1 MFRNTPITAQ
11 MNKYDT
17 IIIGSGPVGLSL
29 AKSLSNANFNVC
41 VIDRQTE
48 KDLSSPPYDG
58 REVAITHFSKRI
70 LKDIGS
76 WDLIDESCISQLKEA
91 KVVNGHSPYSL
102 HFDFEDTNQST
113 LGYLIPN
120 HKIKSAIFSSI
131 IDDPK
136 ITFKE
141 QSSSKSFHINPEGV
155 EVELDSGE
163 TIHGELLVAAD
174 GRLSGSRRQMGI
186 PAEVKDFG
194 KTVIVCKMNHEIE
207 HENIAYECF
216 HYGRTLAVLPM
227 VGKQCSVVITVHS
240 DKAKDILDQ
249 DDTVFS
255 QDIAERFNHRLGKMS
270 IASEKFSY
278 PLFASHADHF
288 HAERFA
294 LVGDASVGMHP
305 VTAHGF
311 NLGLRGIDTL
321 TRILNEA
328 KSSNEPF
335 YTKENLKKYNQKHQ
349 MNTRTLYYGT
359 NLIVD
364 LFNSE
369 RSYAKFMRRFALRF
383 GNNVWPI
390 KKMIMD
396 QLTETK

>member
-1 MFRNTPITAQ
+1 
-11 MNKYDT
+11 MNKYDI

-29 AKSLSNANFNVC
+29 AKSLSNASFSVC

-141 QSSSKSFHINPEGV
+141 QSSSKSFLINPEGV

-163 TIHGELLVAAD
+163 TIQGELLVAAD

-255 QDIAERFNHRLGKMS
+255 QDIAERFNHRLGEMS

-328 KSSNEPF
+328 KSNNEPF
-335 YTKENLKKYNQKHQ
+335 YTKENLKKYNQTHQ

-383 GNNVWPI
+383 GNNIWPI

>member
-1 MFRNTPITAQ
+1 
-11 MNKYDT
+11 MNKYDV

-29 AKSLSNANFNVC
+29 AKSLSNESFSVC
-41 VIDRQTE
+41 VIDRQT
-48 KDLSSPPYDG
+48 KDDLSNPAYDG

-76 WDLIDESCISQLKEA
+76 WDLIEHSCISHLKEA
-91 KVVNGHSPYSL
+91 KVINGHSPYSL
-102 HFDFEDTNQST
+102 HFNFEDTNQTT

-120 HKIKSAIFSSI
+120 DRIKSAIFRSI
-131 IDDPK
+131 NDDEM
-136 ITFKE
+136 ISFKE
-141 QSSSKSFHINPEGV
+141 KASSKTFSINSDGV
-155 EVELDSGE
+155 EVELESGE

-194 KTVIVCKMNHEIE
+194 KTVIVCKMDHEKE
-207 HENIAYECF
+207 HENVAYECF
-216 HYGRTLAVLPM
+216 HYGRTLAILPM
-227 VGKQCSVVITVHS
+227 VGKQCSVVITIQS
-240 DKAKDILDQ
+240 DKADEILEKDDA
-249 DDTVFS
+249 TFS
-255 QDIAERFNHRLGKMS
+255 EDIATRFNHRLGNMAV
-270 IASEKFSY
+270 ASQKFSY

-288 HAERFA
+288 HSERFV

-321 TRILNEA
+321 TRTLVEA
-328 KSSNEPF
+328 KANNQKYYSF
-335 YTKENLKKYNQKHQ
+335 ENLKKYNQTHQ
-349 MNTRTLYYGT
+349 MNTRALYYGT

-369 RSYAKFMRRFALRF
+369 RSAAKFMRRFALRL

>member
-1 MFRNTPITAQ
+1 
-11 MNKYDT
+11 MNKYDI

-29 AKSLSNANFNVC
+29 AKSLSNASFSVC

-141 QSSSKSFHINPEGV
+141 QSSSKSFLINPEGV

-163 TIHGELLVAAD
+163 TIQGELLVAAD

-328 KSSNEPF
+328 KSNNEPF
-335 YTKENLKKYNQKHQ
+335 YTKENLKKYNQTHQ

>member
-1 MFRNTPITAQ
+1 

-141 QSSSKSFHINPEGV
+141 QSSSKSFHIDPEGV

-163 TIHGELLVAAD
+163 TIQGELLVAAD

-349 MNTRTLYYGT
+349 MNTRALYYGT

>member
-1 MFRNTPITAQ
+1 MK
-11 MNKYDT
+11 KYDV

-29 AKSLSNANFNVC
+29 AKSLSNAEFNVC
-41 VIDRQTE
+41 VIDRQTKE
-48 KDLSSPPYDG
+48 NLSEPPYDG
-58 REVAITHFSKRI
+58 REVAITHFSRRI
-70 LKDIGS
+70 LRDIGS
-76 WDLIDESCISQLKEA
+76 WDLIDEGCISQLKEA
-91 KVVNGHSPYSL
+91 KVVNGQSPYSL
-102 HFDFEDTNQST
+102 HFNFEETNQST

-120 HKIKSAIFSSI
+120 HRIKSAIFDSI
-131 IDDPK
+131 VNDPLISFIEK
-136 ITFKE
+136 A
-141 QSSSKSFHINPEGV
+141 SSKTFTINADGV
-155 EVELDSGE
+155 EVELESGD
-163 TIHGELLVAAD
+163 IISGELLVAAD
-174 GRLSGSRRQMGI
+174 GRLSESRRQMGI

-194 KTVIVCKMNHEIE
+194 KTVIVCKMNHEKH

-227 VGKQCSVVITVHS
+227 VGKQSSVVITIHT
-240 DKAKDILDQ
+240 DKAKEILNQ
-249 DDTVFS
+249 DDTTFS
-255 QDIAERFNHRLGKMS
+255 EDISERFNHRLGKMS
-270 IASEKFSY
+270 VASDKFSY

-288 HAERFA
+288 HSERFA

-321 TRILNEA
+321 TRVLTEAKTNNEA
-328 KSSNEPF
+328 F
-335 YTKENLKKYNQKHQ
+335 YSLETLKKYNQQHQ
-349 MNTRTLYYGT
+349 LNTRTLYYGT
-359 NLIVD
+359 NVIVD

-369 RSYAKFMRRFALRF
+369 KSAAKFLRRFALRF

>member
-1 MFRNTPITAQ
+1 
-11 MNKYDT
+11 
-17 IIIGSGPVGLSL
+17 
-29 AKSLSNANFNVC
+29 
-41 VIDRQTE
+41 
-48 KDLSSPPYDG
+48 
-58 REVAITHFSKRI
+58 
-70 LKDIGS
+70 
-76 WDLIDESCISQLKEA
+76 
-91 KVVNGHSPYSL
+91 
-102 HFDFEDTNQST
+102 
-113 LGYLIPN
+113 
-120 HKIKSAIFSSI
+120 
-131 IDDPK
+131 
-136 ITFKE
+136 
-141 QSSSKSFHINPEGV
+141 
-155 EVELDSGE
+155 
-163 TIHGELLVAAD
+163 
-174 GRLSGSRRQMGI
+174 MGI

-335 YTKENLKKYNQKHQ
+335 YTKENLKKYNQTHQ

>member
-1 MFRNTPITAQ
+1 M
-11 MNKYDT
+11 T
-17 IIIGSGPVGLSL
+17 IQRS
-29 AKSLSNANFNVC
+29 
-41 VIDRQTE
+41 
-48 KDLSSPPYDG
+48 
-58 REVAITHFSKRI
+58 
-70 LKDIGS
+70 
-76 WDLIDESCISQLKEA
+76 
-91 KVVNGHSPYSL
+91 HS
-102 HFDFEDTNQST
+102 
-113 LGYLIPN
+113 
-120 HKIKSAIFSSI
+120 
-131 IDDPK
+131 
-136 ITFKE
+136 KE
-141 QSSSKSFHINPEGV
+141 QSSSKSFHINAEGV

-255 QDIAERFNHRLGKMS
+255 QDIAQRFNHRLGKMS

-335 YTKENLKKYNQKHQ
+335 YTKENLKKYNQTHQ

-359 NLIVD
+359 NLIVE

>member
-1 MFRNTPITAQ
+1 
-11 MNKYDT
+11 MNKYDI

-29 AKSLSNANFNVC
+29 AKSLSNASFSVC

-141 QSSSKSFHINPEGV
+141 QSSSKSFLINPEGV

-163 TIHGELLVAAD
+163 TIQGELLVAAD

-255 QDIAERFNHRLGKMS
+255 QDIAERFNHRLGEMS

-328 KSSNEPF
+328 KSNNEPF
-335 YTKENLKKYNQKHQ
+335 YTKENLKKYNQTHQ

>member
-1 MFRNTPITAQ
+1 
-11 MNKYDT
+11 MNKYDI

-29 AKSLSNANFNVC
+29 AKSLSNASFSVC

-76 WDLIDESCISQLKEA
+76 WDLIDETCISQLKEA

-120 HKIKSAIFSSI
+120 HKIKSAIFNSI

-141 QSSSKSFHINPEGV
+141 QSSSKSFLINPEGV

-163 TIHGELLVAAD
+163 TIQGELLVAAD

-328 KSSNEPF
+328 KSNNEPF
-335 YTKENLKKYNQKHQ
+335 YTKENLKKYNQTHQ

>member
-1 MFRNTPITAQ
+1 
-11 MNKYDT
+11 
-17 IIIGSGPVGLSL
+17 
-29 AKSLSNANFNVC
+29 
-41 VIDRQTE
+41 
-48 KDLSSPPYDG
+48 
-58 REVAITHFSKRI
+58 
-70 LKDIGS
+70 
-76 WDLIDESCISQLKEA
+76 
-91 KVVNGHSPYSL
+91 
-102 HFDFEDTNQST
+102 
-113 LGYLIPN
+113 
-120 HKIKSAIFSSI
+120 
-131 IDDPK
+131 
-136 ITFKE
+136 
-141 QSSSKSFHINPEGV
+141 
-155 EVELDSGE
+155 
-163 TIHGELLVAAD
+163 
-174 GRLSGSRRQMGI
+174 
-186 PAEVKDFG
+186 
-194 KTVIVCKMNHEIE
+194 MNHEIE

-349 MNTRTLYYGT
+349 MNTRALYYGT

>member
-1 MFRNTPITAQ
+1 
-11 MNKYDT
+11 MNKYDI

-29 AKSLSNANFNVC
+29 AKSLSNASFSVC

-120 HKIKSAIFSSI
+120 HKIKTAIFNSI
-131 IDDPK
+131 IDDAK

-141 QSSSKSFHINPEGV
+141 QSSSKSFLINPEGV

-163 TIHGELLVAAD
+163 TIQGELLVAAD

-328 KSSNEPF
+328 KSNNEPF
-335 YTKENLKKYNQKHQ
+335 YTKENLKKYNQTHQ

>member
-1 MFRNTPITAQ
+1 
-11 MNKYDT
+11 MNKYDI

-29 AKSLSNANFNVC
+29 AKSLSNASFSVC

-141 QSSSKSFHINPEGV
+141 QSSSKSFLINPEGV

-163 TIHGELLVAAD
+163 TIQGELLVAAD

-240 DKAKDILDQ
+240 DKAKEILDQ

-255 QDIAERFNHRLGKMS
+255 HDIAERFNHRLGKMS

-288 HAERFA
+288 HAERFV

-335 YTKENLKKYNQKHQ
+335 YTKENLKKYNQTHQ

>member
-1 MFRNTPITAQ
+1 

-141 QSSSKSFHINPEGV
+141 QSSSKSFHIDPEGV

-163 TIHGELLVAAD
+163 TIQGELLVAAD

>member
-1 MFRNTPITAQ
+1 
-11 MNKYDT
+11 MNKYDV

-29 AKSLSNANFNVC
+29 AKSLSNANFSVC
-41 VIDRQTE
+41 VIDRQSA

-76 WDLIDESCISQLKEA
+76 WDLIDENCISELKEA

-102 HFDFEDTNQST
+102 HFNFEDTNQET

-131 IDDPK
+131 IDDPM

-141 QSSSKSFHINPEGV
+141 QSSSKSFLIGSDGV

-194 KTVIVCKMNHEIE
+194 KTVIVCKMNHEKD

-240 DKAKDILDQ
+240 DKAKEILDQ
-249 DDTVFS
+249 DDTCLLYTS
-255 QDIAERFNHRLGKMS
+255 DA
-270 IASEKFSY
+270 
-278 PLFASHADHF
+278 AD
-288 HAERFA
+288 E
-294 LVGDASVGMHP
+294 
-305 VTAHGF
+305 
-311 NLGLRGIDTL
+311 
-321 TRILNEA
+321 
-328 KSSNEPF
+328 
-335 YTKENLKKYNQKHQ
+335 
-349 MNTRTLYYGT
+349 
-359 NLIVD
+359 
-364 LFNSE
+364 
-369 RSYAKFMRRFALRF
+369 
-383 GNNVWPI
+383 
-390 KKMIMD
+390 
-396 QLTETK
+396 

>member
-1 MFRNTPITAQ
+1 MI
-11 MNKYDT
+11 KYDV

-29 AKSLSNANFNVC
+29 AKSLSNSSFSVC
-41 VIDRQTE
+41 VIDRQTKE
-48 KDLSSPPYDG
+48 DLSEPTYDG
-58 REVAITHFSKRI
+58 REVAITHYSKRI
-70 LKDIGS
+70 LKEIGS
-76 WDLIDESCISQLKEA
+76 WDLIDDDCISYLKEA
-91 KVVNGHSPYSL
+91 KVINGHSPYSL
-102 HFDFEDTNQST
+102 HFNFEETNQTT

-120 HKIKSAIFSSI
+120 HKIKSAIFSSVT
-131 IDDPK
+131 DDPMISFIEK
-136 ITFKE
+136 ANSKTFN
-141 QSSSKSFHINPEGV
+141 INQDGV
-155 EVELDSGE
+155 QVELESGDM
-163 TIHGELLVAAD
+163 IHGELLVAAD

-186 PAEVKDFG
+186 ASEVKDFG
-194 KTVIVCKMNHEIE
+194 KTVIVCKMDHEIE

-240 DKAKDILDQ
+240 DKAKEILDQ
-249 DDTVFS
+249 DDMTFS
-255 QDIAERFNHRLGKMS
+255 LDIAERFNHRLGKMS
-270 IASEKFSY
+270 LASDKYSY

-321 TRILNEA
+321 TRVLNEA
-328 KSSNEPF
+328 KANNESF
-335 YTKENLKKYNQKHQ
+335 YSQENLKKYNQTHQ
-349 MNTRTLYYGT
+349 MNTRALYYGT

-369 RSYAKFMRRFALRF
+369 RSSAKFMRRLALRF

>member
-1 MFRNTPITAQ
+1 
-11 MNKYDT
+11 MNKYDI

-29 AKSLSNANFNVC
+29 AKSLSNASFSVC
-41 VIDRQTE
+41 VIDRQSE

-120 HKIKSAIFSSI
+120 HKIKSAIFNSI

-141 QSSSKSFHINPEGV
+141 QSSSKSFLINPEGV

-163 TIHGELLVAAD
+163 TIQGELLVAAD

-240 DKAKDILDQ
+240 DKAKDIFDQ
-249 DDTVFS
+249 DDIVFS

-328 KSSNEPF
+328 KSNNEPF
-335 YTKENLKKYNQKHQ
+335 YTKENLKKYNQTHQ

>member
-1 MFRNTPITAQ
+1 

-29 AKSLSNANFNVC
+29 AKSLSNANFSVC
-41 VIDRQTE
+41 VIDRHTA

-70 LKDIGS
+70 LNDIGS

-141 QSSSKSFHINPEGV
+141 QSSSKCFHINPEGV

-163 TIHGELLVAAD
+163 IIHGELLVAAD

>member
-1 MFRNTPITAQ
+1 
-11 MNKYDT
+11 MNKYDI

-29 AKSLSNANFNVC
+29 AKSLSNASFSVC

-141 QSSSKSFHINPEGV
+141 QSSSKSFLINPEGV

-163 TIHGELLVAAD
+163 TIQGELLVAAD

-328 KSSNEPF
+328 KSNNEPF
-335 YTKENLKKYNQKHQ
+335 YTKENLKKYNQTHQ

-369 RSYAKFMRRFALRF
+369 RSYAKFMRRFALRL

>member
-1 MFRNTPITAQ
+1 
-11 MNKYDT
+11 
-17 IIIGSGPVGLSL
+17 
-29 AKSLSNANFNVC
+29 
-41 VIDRQTE
+41 
-48 KDLSSPPYDG
+48 
-58 REVAITHFSKRI
+58 
-70 LKDIGS
+70 
-76 WDLIDESCISQLKEA
+76 
-91 KVVNGHSPYSL
+91 
-102 HFDFEDTNQST
+102 
-113 LGYLIPN
+113 
-120 HKIKSAIFSSI
+120 
-131 IDDPK
+131 
-136 ITFKE
+136 
-141 QSSSKSFHINPEGV
+141 
-155 EVELDSGE
+155 
-163 TIHGELLVAAD
+163 
-174 GRLSGSRRQMGI
+174 
-186 PAEVKDFG
+186 
-194 KTVIVCKMNHEIE
+194 
-207 HENIAYECF
+207 
-216 HYGRTLAVLPM
+216 M

-249 DDTVFS
+249 DDSVFS
-255 QDIAERFNHRLGKMS
+255 QDISERFNHRLGKMS

>member
-1 MFRNTPITAQ
+1 MI
-11 MNKYDT
+11 KYDV

-29 AKSLSNANFNVC
+29 AKSLSNSSFSVC
-41 VIDRQTE
+41 VIDRQTKE
-48 KDLSSPPYDG
+48 DLSEPTYDG
-58 REVAITHFSKRI
+58 REVAITHYSKRI
-70 LKDIGS
+70 LKEIGS
-76 WDLIDESCISQLKEA
+76 WDLIDDDCISYLKEA
-91 KVVNGHSPYSL
+91 KVINGHSPYSL
-102 HFDFEDTNQST
+102 HFNFEETNQTT

-120 HKIKSAIFSSI
+120 HKIKSAIFSSVT
-131 IDDPK
+131 DDPMISFIEK
-136 ITFKE
+136 ANSKTFN
-141 QSSSKSFHINPEGV
+141 INQDGV
-155 EVELDSGE
+155 QVELESGDM
-163 TIHGELLVAAD
+163 IHGDLLVAAD

-186 PAEVKDFG
+186 ASEVKDFG
-194 KTVIVCKMNHEIE
+194 KTVIVCKMDHEIE

-240 DKAKDILDQ
+240 DKAKEILDQ
-249 DDTVFS
+249 DDMTFS
-255 QDIAERFNHRLGKMS
+255 LDIAERFNHRLGKMS
-270 IASEKFSY
+270 LASDKYSY

-321 TRILNEA
+321 TRVLNEA
-328 KSSNEPF
+328 KANNESF
-335 YTKENLKKYNQKHQ
+335 YSQENLKKYNQTHQ
-349 MNTRTLYYGT
+349 MNTRALYYGT

-369 RSYAKFMRRFALRF
+369 RSSAKFMRRLALRF

>member
-1 MFRNTPITAQ
+1 
-11 MNKYDT
+11 MNKYDI

-29 AKSLSNANFNVC
+29 AKSLSNASFSVC

-141 QSSSKSFHINPEGV
+141 QSSSKSFHINLEGV

-163 TIHGELLVAAD
+163 TIQGELLVAAD

>member
-1 MFRNTPITAQ
+1 
-11 MNKYDT
+11 MNKYDI

-29 AKSLSNANFNVC
+29 AKSLSNASFSVC

-91 KVVNGHSPYSL
+91 KVVNGNSPYSL

-141 QSSSKSFHINPEGV
+141 QSSSKSFLINPEGV

-163 TIHGELLVAAD
+163 TIQGELLVAAD

-240 DKAKDILDQ
+240 DKAKEILDQ

-255 QDIAERFNHRLGKMS
+255 HDIAERFNHRLGKMS

-335 YTKENLKKYNQKHQ
+335 YTKEKLKKYNQKHQ

>member
-1 MFRNTPITAQ
+1 
-11 MNKYDT
+11 MNKYDI

-29 AKSLSNANFNVC
+29 AKSLSNASFSVC

>member
-1 MFRNTPITAQ
+1 MLRNTPITAQ

-91 KVVNGHSPYSL
+91 KVINGHSPYSL

-163 TIHGELLVAAD
+163 TIQGELLVAAD

-335 YTKENLKKYNQKHQ
+335 YTKENLKKYNQTHQ

-390 KKMIMD
+390 KKIIMD

>member
-1 MFRNTPITAQ
+1 
-11 MNKYDT
+11 MNKYDI

-29 AKSLSNANFNVC
+29 AKSLSNASFSVC

-141 QSSSKSFHINPEGV
+141 QSSSKSFLINPEGV

-186 PAEVKDFG
+186 HAEVKDFG

-328 KSSNEPF
+328 KSNNEPF
-335 YTKENLKKYNQKHQ
+335 YTKENLKKYNQTHQ

>member
-1 MFRNTPITAQ
+1 
-11 MNKYDT
+11 MNKYDI

-29 AKSLSNANFNVC
+29 AKSLSNASFSVC

-141 QSSSKSFHINPEGV
+141 QSSSKSFLINPEGV

-163 TIHGELLVAAD
+163 TIQGELLVAAD

-240 DKAKDILDQ
+240 DKAKEILDQ

-255 QDIAERFNHRLGKMS
+255 HDIAERFNHRLGKMS

-328 KSSNEPF
+328 KSNNEPF
-335 YTKENLKKYNQKHQ
+335 YTKENLKKYNQTHQ

>member
-1 MFRNTPITAQ
+1 MI
-11 MNKYDT
+11 KYDV

-29 AKSLSNANFNVC
+29 AKSLSNSSFSVC
-41 VIDRQTE
+41 VIDRQTKE
-48 KDLSSPPYDG
+48 DLSEPTYDG
-58 REVAITHFSKRI
+58 REVAITHYSKRI
-70 LKDIGS
+70 LKEIGS
-76 WDLIDESCISQLKEA
+76 WDLIDDDCISYLKEA
-91 KVVNGHSPYSL
+91 KVINGHSPYSL
-102 HFDFEDTNQST
+102 HFNFEETNQTT

-120 HKIKSAIFSSI
+120 HKIKSAIFSSVT
-131 IDDPK
+131 DDPMISFIEK
-136 ITFKE
+136 ANSKTFN
-141 QSSSKSFHINPEGV
+141 INQDGV
-155 EVELDSGE
+155 QVELESGDM
-163 TIHGELLVAAD
+163 IHGDLLVAAD

-186 PAEVKDFG
+186 ASEVKDFG
-194 KTVIVCKMNHEIE
+194 KTVIVCKMDHEIE

-240 DKAKDILDQ
+240 DKAKEILDQ
-249 DDTVFS
+249 DDMTFS
-255 QDIAERFNHRLGKMS
+255 LDIAERFNHRLGKMS
-270 IASEKFSY
+270 LASDKYSY

-321 TRILNEA
+321 TRVLNEA
-328 KSSNEPF
+328 KANNESF
-335 YTKENLKKYNQKHQ
+335 YSQENLKKYNQTHQ

-369 RSYAKFMRRFALRF
+369 RSSAKFMRRLALRF

>member
-1 MFRNTPITAQ
+1 

-29 AKSLSNANFNVC
+29 AKSLSNANFSVC
-41 VIDRQTE
+41 VIDRQTA

-70 LKDIGS
+70 LNDIGS

-141 QSSSKSFHINPEGV
+141 QSSSKSFLINPEGV

-163 TIHGELLVAAD
+163 TIQGELLVAAD

-321 TRILNEA
+321 TRIMNEA

-335 YTKENLKKYNQKHQ
+335 YTKENLKKYNQTHQ